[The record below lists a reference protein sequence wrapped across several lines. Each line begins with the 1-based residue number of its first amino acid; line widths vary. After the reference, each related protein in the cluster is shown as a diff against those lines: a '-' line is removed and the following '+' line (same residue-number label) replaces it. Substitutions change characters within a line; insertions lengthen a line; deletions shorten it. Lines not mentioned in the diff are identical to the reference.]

1 MTEDLAI
8 TTSEWEVMRIVW
20 TLGKATSSEIIQ
32 LLVRKRPWK
41 ASTVKTLIGRLVQ
54 KGMLTATKDGH
65 TNTYQCA
72 ISERNAM
79 QQEANRLFQNM
90 CAMKN
95 GKVLAQLIQ
104 EIQLSKTDIQNLQKI
119 LNDKLQTA
127 PDQVACNC
135 IPEEELTK

>member
-104 EIQLSKTDIQNLQKI
+104 EIQLSKTDIQNLQKV

-135 IPEEELTK
+135 IPEEESTK

>member
-1 MTEDLAI
+1 MANDLPI

-20 TLGKATSSEIIQ
+20 TLEKATSSEIIN
-32 LLVRKRPWK
+32 LLVKKRTWK

-54 KGMLTATKDGH
+54 KGMLTATKEGH

-72 ISERNAM
+72 IAERTAM
-79 QQEANRLFQNM
+79 QEEATRLFKNM

-95 GKVLAQLIQ
+95 GEVLAELIQ
-104 EIQLSKTDIQNLQKI
+104 EIQLSKSDIQKLQDALTAKE
-119 LNDKLQTA
+119 QTA

-135 IPEEELTK
+135 IPKEETTE